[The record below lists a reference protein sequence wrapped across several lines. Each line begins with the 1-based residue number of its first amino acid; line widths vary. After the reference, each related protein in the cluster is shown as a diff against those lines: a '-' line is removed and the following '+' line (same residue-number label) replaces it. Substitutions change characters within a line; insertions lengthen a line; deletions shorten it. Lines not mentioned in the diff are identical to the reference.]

1 MMGREKPIRCHNTM
15 VGHSKNPALHAQVLL
30 PVEPD
35 ARVPDWI
42 LDRTPAEVKAAYAAA
57 LRKREQGQV
66 KVWATPCVLAP
77 AAPPQL
83 KAACAEAALA

>member
-1 MMGREKPIRCHNTM
+1 MCGWGCQC
-15 VGHSKNPALHAQVLL
+15 SALCLQVLL

-57 LRKREQGQV
+57 LRKRNQGRGV
-66 KVWATPCVLAP
+66 GFRLGLEYPGTAPIFRGFCTARRCKLKLLASMRR
-77 AAPPQL
+77 AM
-83 KAACAEAALA
+83 